1 MQLDSHIQ
9 ELELLDSLLERGNLR
24 VLVLVGNLHN
34 ILQVLEQGREWE
46 QEQSEQILERLQN
59 EPLSKFY
66 LIPFLY
72 T

>member
-9 ELELLDSLLERGNLR
+9 ELDSLLELER
-24 VLVLVGNLHN
+24 VGNLHN

-46 QEQSEQILERLQN
+46 QEQSEQILERLRN